1 MTEQQKQAISL
12 KVLTE
17 ALNRDS
23 LLAQQL
29 VDALQY
35 ACVQHGIKADGF
47 AIDFVLKAVTK

>member
-23 LLAQQL
+23 LLSKHL

-35 ACVQHGIKADGF
+35 ACVQHGINADDF
-47 AIDFVLKAVTK
+47 AIDFVLKAVAK